1 MGVFISVPKTIEC
14 IVIAAVF
21 AVMLCIAAYRQ
32 LGVLQSSGYSNVK
45 YTKWLKKKGNLAF
58 ERFILLAML
67 CALSSAVASL
77 CFSFTGEWAAVISLA
92 AFVLFFALYVFADSK
107 IALRSETVF
116 TPRMYR
122 LYTVLFLITAVISYA
137 VVTLLNFADYVW
149 GNEVTARRV
158 RNLF

>member
-92 AFVLFFALYVFADSK
+92 FCFSRFMSLPIPKSHCVPKPSLLRECIVF
-107 IALRSETVF
+107 IRCC
-116 TPRMYR
+116 
-122 LYTVLFLITAVISYA
+122 FL
-137 VVTLLNFADYVW
+137 
-149 GNEVTARRV
+149 
-158 RNLF
+158 